1 MYRSQ
6 NYRRAV
12 GLTDKQ
18 INEMGYSNHHGK
30 WRGFPYDS
38 WSCCKSNELHCPAVS
53 TSIRV
58 LNISKAKMH
67 SKTTDDK
74 PNRPERLYLKY
85 LKKSAKSTISHQETQ
100 KVQSHNSSLKNAGTK
115 SDKNLN
121 KSLVNTSKKFI
132 IKISPS
138 QQKDYNSCLELLQD
152 NANSAGLLSCTDN
165 QIGYEQTELCGGDNA
180 EEGPV
185 SKSDSAHTIK
195 HLQRKR
201 SKSAVNRSTN
211 RKLHISQPQPVH
223 SNAVFL
229 QSSRSHQNARKIK
242 ESPRV
247 ESHIDPIIRQSIG
260 DKRLRAT
267 LAKEYSDTKPLSSA
281 LLTALLPPK
290 MSETED
296 LLDSKTTV
304 KNQVEVPLAEAS
316 DSQATMEPSIEE
328 AAAAA
333 AGEEKAT
340 QTTWPTISH
349 AEPAMLMELFKQ
361 KLSKEFSV
369 RSTSRTSR
377 RLSTP
382 SPSSR
387 YYFSPAASTS
397 IRTSMSVG
405 VDVTKRF
412 GSDHFHGSTA
422 PAWVPASKSADLSST
437 AAPRSFNRADALTPT
452 RRIDRTSVVAHVEET
467 NTRVSLPKPS
477 ICLDQ
482 LSFPSENIIIYTSRS
497 VPTDLM
503 EKTEEP
509 VPQKR
514 VPEVK
519 QEQFDSLL
527 THLKEDIQRQTLN
540 RHRDWLSQVLRAKE
554 LHEERGYYKNT
565 INSRV

>member
-1 MYRSQ
+1 
-6 NYRRAV
+6 
-12 GLTDKQ
+12 
-18 INEMGYSNHHGK
+18 
-30 WRGFPYDS
+30 
-38 WSCCKSNELHCPAVS
+38 
-53 TSIRV
+53 
-58 LNISKAKMH
+58 MH

-100 KVQSHNSSLKNAGTK
+100 KVQSHNSALKNAGTK

-121 KSLVNTSKKFI
+121 ESLVNTCKKFI

-152 NANSAGLLSCTDN
+152 NANSAGLLSSTDN
-165 QIGYEQTELCGGDNA
+165 QICSEQTELCGGDNA

-195 HLQRKR
+195 HLQPKR
-201 SKSAVNRSTN
+201 SKSAVNRSAN
-211 RKLHISQPQPVH
+211 RKLHISQPQSVH
-223 SNAVFL
+223 GDAVFL
-229 QSSRSHQNARKIK
+229 QSIHFHQNARKIK

-267 LAKEYSDTKPLSSA
+267 LAREYSDTKPLSSA

-296 LLDSKTTV
+296 LDSKTTV
-304 KNQVEVPLAEAS
+304 NNQVEVPLAETG
-316 DSQATMEPSIEE
+316 DSQSTMEPSIEE

-333 AGEEKAT
+333 GEEEAT
-340 QTTWPTISH
+340 QTAWPTISH

-387 YYFSPAASTS
+387 YYFTPTASTS
-397 IRTSMSVG
+397 IRTSMPVG

-452 RRIDRTSVVAHVEET
+452 RRIDRTSVIAHVEET

-482 LSFPSENIIIYTSRS
+482 LSFPPENFSRS

-527 THLKEDIQRQTLN
+527 THLKEDIQRQVIN

-565 INSRV
+565 IHSRV